1 MAQKFTIAARS
12 PLMANILAGDTS
24 LTVDLSKADLFPVA
38 DTGTDPIPTA
48 GKDWFKVVL
57 EDSSKNIEIVY
68 VRTRALGAA
77 SMTNCLRG
85 QEGTTARSYLAGSI
99 VGLRHTAQDLG
110 DAISFAT
117 SASAFWKSVIGIATA
132 ALSRVALGVSAVGD
146 ALFTAA
152 DAVEARTALGL
163 GTAATGDIG
172 TAVQAYDAD
181 TAKTD
186 TAQNFTAPQRAALQ
200 TDNDLSFDLSA
211 KQNFKSTPTAGG
223 VLTFTGMS
231 DGISGFVV
239 LNNTANYAIT
249 AAATTKITASDLSKI
264 NVTGKYRLDYGS
276 DGTDVFVTVA
286 GPFA

>member
-12 PLMANILAGDTS
+12 PLMANILAADTS

-38 DTGTDPIPTA
+38 DTGTDPIPTP

-68 VRTRALGAA
+68 VRTRASGAA

-110 DAISFAT
+110 DAISL
-117 SASAFWKSVIGIATA
+117 ASGASTFWKDMLAIASA
-132 ALSRVALGVSAVGD
+132 ALSRAALGISTVGN

-152 DAVEARTALGL
+152 NAGAARTALGL

-211 KQNFKSTPTAGG
+211 KQNFKSTPTGG
-223 VLTFTGMS
+223 GTLTFTGMS

-249 AAATTKITASDLSKI
+249 AAATTKITAADLTKI

>member
-117 SASAFWKSVIGIATA
+117 SASTFWKSVLGIATA
-132 ALSRVALGVSAVGD
+132 ALSRVALEVSAVGD

-152 DAVEARTALGL
+152 DAGAARTALEL

-172 TAVQAYDAD
+172 SDVQAYDAN

-200 TDNDLSFDLSA
+200 ADNDLSFDLSA

-223 VLTFTGMS
+223 TLTFTDMS

-249 AAATTKITASDLSKI
+249 AAATTKITAADLTKI